1 MRAFIVEDDESMRI
15 ILKRLLRKNFP
26 SIKEYGECESAEQ
39 ALSQIPAFCPDLMLV
54 DISLPGIDG
63 IELIRR
69 IDKRKERIRIL
80 VVTGHE
86 IDIYKQAALS
96 AGADDIVSKADDRKF
111 LDLVAE
117 LLEKQRVKKYGC

>member
-26 SIKEYGECESAEQ
+26 SIKENGECESAEQ
-39 ALSQIPAFCPDLMLV
+39 ALNQIHAFCPDLMLV

-69 IDKRKERIRIL
+69 IDKKKGRVRIL

-86 IDIYKQAALS
+86 IDIYKRAALS

-117 LLEKQRVKKYGC
+117 LLDKKRT